1 MLKMAEQEKKIYVGS
16 GKEITFSSG
25 GTMLKVSLSRENL
38 DVLYNNLSDKGYVA
52 ICVAK
57 RRENDKF
64 GNTHSVTLDT
74 WKPDPNYKAGDKAPA
89 SSNQQQQPAPQANI
103 PIYNQKQANPPQRQQ
118 PSAPPT
124 EDDDI
129 PF

>member
-1 MLKMAEQEKKIYVGS
+1 MAEHEKKIYVGS
-16 GKEITFSSG
+16 GKEINFQDG
-25 GTMLKVSLSRENL
+25 GKILKTTYSRENL
-38 DVLYNNLSDKGYVA
+38 DVLYNNLNDKGYVST
-52 ICVAK
+52 VTSK

-74 WKPDPNYKAGDKAPA
+74 WKPDPNFKSGDKAPA
-89 SSNQQQQPAPQANI
+89 SSNRQQQPVQQDNV